1 MLLASLSKP
10 IPYKSRVAKQQ
21 GRDRGGG
28 GGGGGGGV
36 NFFTK
41 IEEGCVKWDK
51 N

>member
-28 GGGGGGGV
+28 D
-36 NFFTK
+36 FFTK